1 MANRIAC
8 GFSLAER
15 QQDHFG
21 SPMAV
26 GARDGKRRERVRG
39 KREKKR
45 KGEEVEGEDQ
55 AGPATMT
62 SRASNRE

>member
-39 KREKKR
+39 KREKKK
-45 KGEEVEGEDQ
+45 KGVEEVVSSENDGGGTCHN
-55 AGPATMT
+55 AGPK
-62 SRASNRE
+62 